1 MPPLIWDALL
11 REFGDDFKMQLATLP
26 GYADPEQAPTDSP
39 LDSLTELLAQAPE
52 RSHWCGWSLGATLA
66 MQAALEFP
74 ERISKLTLIS
84 PTPRFFETSDWP
96 HGISASTFDRLLR
109 ITQKKYTTGL
119 MRFLQMQLPD
129 ETNQELVDQLS
140 QRIHACRPT
149 DEALQTGYATL
160 RDSDLREQLTEISV
174 PTQVIAAN
182 DDNIISPAASR
193 FCAEQIPNAT
203 FVSLGSDHCLP
214 VTQPKKIADFI
225 SSFTRNDNIDRAQV
239 ARQFSQAAAT
249 YDGAAQM
256 QRELGQALIDQ
267 IEPTAV
273 GTLVDLG
280 CGTGQALAQ
289 INTRCPSLNLIGID
303 IAPAMI
309 QVSSERIPVAK
320 SLVADIEQTGLPD
333 ATANFVFSCAAMQ
346 WCQPQNAIAEVA
358 RLLQPGGQ
366 LLASTFASGSLPE
379 FREAWRRV
387 SPALKRVHNL
397 ASATDWEQAL
407 AENGFEVTE
416 FNQYQRYQTHA
427 SVDEL
432 LLQFRQLGAG
442 YAGRDRTPLS
452 REDYT
457 SFRQQLG
464 DLLGAN
470 PQLTFECLTIVARKP
485 NR

>member
-1 MPPLIWDALL
+1 MPPLVWDALL
-11 REFGDDFKMQLATLP
+11 RELGDDFKVQLATLP
-26 GYADPEQAPTDSP
+26 GYADPEQVLAKPPS
-39 LDSLTELLAQAPE
+39 DSLTELLSQAPE
-52 RSHWCGWSLGATLA
+52 QSHWCGWSLGATLA
-66 MQAALEFP
+66 MKAALEFP

-84 PTPRFFETSDWP
+84 PTPRFFEADDWP
-96 HGISASTFDRLLR
+96 HGASASTFDRLLR
-109 ITQKKYTTGL
+109 ITQKKYTVGL
-119 MRFLQMQLPD
+119 IRFLQMQLPS
-129 ETNQELVDQLS
+129 ETNENLIHQLS
-140 QRIHACRPT
+140 KQIHRHRPT

-160 RDSDLREQLTEISV
+160 RDSDLRNQLNEITV

-182 DDNIISPAASR
+182 EDNVISPAASR

-203 FVSLGSDHCLP
+203 FLSLGSSHCLP
-214 VTQPKKIADFI
+214 VTEPKKIAELI
-225 SSFTRNDNIDRAQV
+225 SNFATDDTIDRAQV

-256 QRELGQALIDQ
+256 QRELGQALINQ

-280 CGTGQALAQ
+280 CGTGQALEQ
-289 INTRCPSLNLIGID
+289 INTRCPELNLIGID

-309 QVSSERIPVAK
+309 QKSSERVAAAK
-320 SLVADIEQTGLPD
+320 SLIADIEQTGLSD
-333 ATANFVFSCAAMQ
+333 AIASFVFSCAAMQ
-346 WCQPQNAIAEVA
+346 WCRPQKAIAEVA
-358 RLLQPGGQ
+358 RLLKPGGQ
-366 LLASTFASGSLPE
+366 LLVSTFVSGTLPE

-397 ASATDWEQAL
+397 PAATDWEQAL
-407 AENGFEVTE
+407 AENSFEITE
-416 FNQYQRYQTHA
+416 FNQHQRCQTFA

-432 LLQFRQLGAG
+432 LLRFRQLGAS

-457 SFRQQLG
+457 NFRQQLG
-464 DLLGAN
+464 DLLGAS
-470 PQLTFECLTIVARKP
+470 PKLTYECLTIVARKP